1 MSNEV
6 YSHGHHSSVTAVHAM
21 RTVATSAAYLEPL
34 LEAGMDVLDLGCGP
48 GSITVGLADIVAPG
62 SVLGIDRSADV
73 IAQASAAHG
82 DTANAEF
89 REGNVYDLDAA
100 DESFDVV
107 HAHQVLQHLADP
119 VAALREMRRVVRPG
133 GLVAVR
139 EADFGAMV
147 WSPAVAEL
155 DEWRALYQRL
165 ARGNGGEPDA
175 GRRLPEWVAA
185 AGFAEVEV
193 TSSNWTYAAP
203 DERASLAHPWADRIL
218 HSAFAEQ
225 TLERGLADQPTL
237 NRLAGGWRRWAQL
250 EDALFLMPSVEILAR
265 G

>member
-6 YSHGHHSSVTAVHAM
+6 YSHGHHASVTAAHAL

-34 LEAGMDVLDLGCGP
+34 LEAGMEVLDLGCGP
-48 GSITVGLADIVAPG
+48 GSITVGFADLVAPG
-62 SVLGIDRSADV
+62 SVLGVDRSADV
-73 IAQASAAHG
+73 IAQAAATHEG
-82 DTANAEF
+82 TANAQF

-133 GLVAVR
+133 GIVAVR

-147 WSPAVAEL
+147 WSPAVGEL
-155 DEWRALYQRL
+155 DEWRSLYQQL

-175 GRRLPEWVAA
+175 GRLLPTWAAA
-185 AGFAEVEV
+185 AGFTDVEV
-193 TSSNWTYAAP
+193 SSSNWTYASP
-203 DERASLAHPWADRIL
+203 DERTPFAQSWAERVL
-218 HSAFAEQ
+218 HSAFAGQ
-225 TLERGLADQPTL
+225 TLQRGLADQQTL
-237 NRLAGGWRRWAQL
+237 RRLAEGWLRWSRM
-250 EDALFLMPSVEILAR
+250 DGALFLMPSVEILAR